1 MSYVS
6 QSTILAYFL
15 EFRSIVFTTISGG
28 ETTTPVTEVFPQ
40 AGKPPENIEG
50 PTSCS
55 AVTVSKPLNLAE
67 DAPLFRFDAEN
78 TKGRR
83 ARLTLVKQTV
93 DAEGLAVGPPRIY
106 RNCSLQSF
114 NDGDANTAGSEARM
128 LTITVKPTHV
138 E

>member
-1 MSYVS
+1 MSYTA
-6 QSTILAYFL
+6 QSNVIAYFL

-28 ETTTPVTEVFPQ
+28 ETTTPVAEVFPQ

-55 AVTVSKPLNLAE
+55 AVNLGKPLNPTE
-67 DAPLFRFDAEN
+67 DAPLYRFDAEN
-78 TKGRR
+78 SRGRR

-106 RNCSLQSF
+106 RNCSWQGF
-114 NDGDANTAGSEARM
+114 NDGDGNTSSGEARM
-128 LTITVKPTHV
+128 LSVTVKPTHV